1 MREVGNLTLPPPN
14 SGNAGLQPPPPAGVS
29 LPYPH
34 RHRKS
39 SQPPS
44 LSFLARGQWAP
55 VLGSRFQGLRHILS
69 SRQGWLWCPAAQR
82 VQCGSE
88 AQYLAGFLQ
97 TGTARCHRAVFQ
109 KPLSLDW
116 APWPGGEEG
125 RSGSSLLKC
134 LLFSVSCVCAARG
147 GGGREGWGH
156 SSLLCLSGSSPRAA
170 RSASPSSPW
179 TRAVRRAHFGVLPCD
194 SKKVPLAPITH
205 RVVPSRVRFR
215 N

>member
-1 MREVGNLTLPPPN
+1 MQACSP
-14 SGNAGLQPPPPAGVS
+14 PPPPAGVS

-97 TGTARCHRAVFQ
+97 TGTARCHRAVFR

-116 APWPGGEEG
+116 APWPGGRREG
-125 RSGSSLLKC
+125 AAPLCSNACCSPSPACVQRGRGGRDGVTAPSSASQGVPHVQRARLPLR
-134 LLFSVSCVCAARG
+134 ARG
-147 GGGREGWGH
+147 RV
-156 SSLLCLSGSSPRAA
+156 LSAELTSESCPATPRK
-170 RSASPSSPW
+170 S
-179 TRAVRRAHFGVLPCD
+179 RRHQ
-194 SKKVPLAPITH
+194 
-205 RVVPSRVRFR
+205 
-215 N
+215 

>member
-1 MREVGNLTLPPPN
+1 MGNLTLPPPN
-14 SGNAGLQPPPPAGVS
+14 SGNAGLQPHPPAGVS

-97 TGTARCHRAVFQ
+97 TGTARCHRAVFR

-116 APWPGGEEG
+116 APWPGGRREG
-125 RSGSSLLKC
+125 AAPLCSNACCSPSPA
-134 LLFSVSCVCAARG
+134 CVQRG
-147 GGGREGWGH
+147 RGGGREGWGH
-156 SSLLCLSGSSPRAA
+156 SPLLCLSGSSPRAA

-194 SKKVPLAPITH
+194 SEKVPPAPITR